1 MDEARTN
8 LDVDWMA
15 RVLAAD
21 LNTPA
26 RPGAFR
32 RRLLRPMDQE
42 IARSF
47 TEAQLQELER
57 VLAPSVEV
65 VIEQALDVE
74 VFVAGDLCKGM

>member
-42 IARSF
+42 MHG
-47 TEAQLQELER
+47 
-57 VLAPSVEV
+57 PSRRRNFKNSSVSS
-65 VIEQALDVE
+65 LRPW
-74 VFVAGDLCKGM
+74 KS

>member
-26 RPGAFR
+26 RPGCPFYLFHPASRSMAF
-32 RRLLRPMDQE
+32 
-42 IARSF
+42 
-47 TEAQLQELER
+47 TR
-57 VLAPSVEV
+57 VDRTRT
-65 VIEQALDVE
+65 I
-74 VFVAGDLCKGM
+74 M